1 MNRKLSFIMSMFLI
15 IALVLSACS
24 GGNSNNS
31 NNGNSNSSGTGAVT
45 PSVKEPAAPEKPAEP
60 VKLRFWGGVP
70 EESGPQ
76 AAIDKWNAANSDIQ
90 VEYVRFVNDES
101 GNTKLDT
108 ALLSSNDVP
117 DLFMTYSDANL
128 NRRITAG
135 MAEPLDELIAG
146 AGFDVDGVI
155 GNDNIRKIDDKIYYL
170 STAKSYQMILLNK
183 ASLEAAGESVPTE
196 WTWDEFAEMARK
208 LTKDGQYGAYF
219 NPGWEPIAYDMSIT
233 LQPTDVYYG
242 ADGLSTF
249 EALPSFKKG
258 LELQKAL
265 IDEKVTYPFAEA
277 AMNKLQPQDELLN
290 AKAAMVFSGSYLIR
304 YIKDEQAYPNRDFQ
318 VAFAQVPQ
326 YEAGTNVNSGGLGDH
341 MLINPKSENKEAA
354 MKFAAWYLTEGN
366 MDMVAGGKVPS
377 NKKADMNEVASLLI
391 GDHEKYIDRESL
403 VRLLQGD
410 STFKK
415 FTKTPGQSEI
425 QKAFKEEAEKYFMNA
440 QTIDDTLTNLK
451 KRADNAISSAK

>member
-1 MNRKLSFIMSMFLI
+1 MNKKSSVIAGSLLSV
-15 IALVLSACS
+15 ALLMSACS
-24 GGNSNNS
+24 GGT
-31 NNGNSNSSGTGAVT
+31 NNGNTGGASAS
-45 PSVKEPAAPEKPAEP
+45 PSPTKEATASEKPAEP

-76 AAIDKWNAANSDIQ
+76 VVIDKWNAANPGIQ
-90 VEYVRFVNDES
+90 VEYIRFVNDES

-117 DLFMTYSDANL
+117 DIYMTFSDANL

-135 MAEPLDELIAG
+135 MAEPLDELIAA

-155 GNDNIRKIDDKIYYL
+155 GNDNIRKVDGNTYYL
-170 STAKSYQMILLNK
+170 SSSKSYQMIMLNK
-183 ASLEAAGESVPTE
+183 KSLEAVGESVPVE
-196 WTWDEFAEMARK
+196 WTWDQFADLSRK

-219 NPGWEPIAYDMSIT
+219 NPGWEPIAYDMAMT
-233 LQPTDVYYG
+233 QQPTDVYYG

-249 EALPSFKKG
+249 QSLPSFKKG

-290 AKAAMVFSGSYLIR
+290 GKAAMVFTGSYLIR

-318 VAFAQVPQ
+318 VAFAQIPQ

-341 MLINPKSENKEAA
+341 LMINPKSENKEAA
-354 MKFAAWYLTEGN
+354 MKFIAWYLLEGN
-366 MDMVAGGKVPS
+366 MDMVPGGRMPS
-377 NKKADMNEVASLLI
+377 NKQADMNEVASLLI
-391 GDHEKYIDRESL
+391 GESEKYIDRESL
-403 VRLLQGD
+403 VRLLESD

-425 QKAFKEEAEKYFMNA
+425 QKAFKEEAEKLFMNA
-440 QTIDDTLTNLK
+440 QSIDDTLANLK
-451 KRADNAISSAK
+451 KRADDAINAAK